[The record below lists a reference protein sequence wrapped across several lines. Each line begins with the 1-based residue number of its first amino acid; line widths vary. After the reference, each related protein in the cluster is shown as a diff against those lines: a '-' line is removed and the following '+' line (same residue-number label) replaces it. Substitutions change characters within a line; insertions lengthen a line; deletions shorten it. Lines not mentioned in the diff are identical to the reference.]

1 MLHGYRTYLTAA
13 GIVGTGMLV
22 KADLLSQEWGMLTY
36 AVLAGVAVTMLRNK
50 LP

>member
-1 MLHGYRTYLTAA
+1 MFEGYKTYLTAA

-22 KADLLSQEWGMLTY
+22 KAELISQEWGMLAY
-36 AVLAGVAVTMLRNK
+36 AVLIGAAVTMLRNK